1 TLRKRKLLL
10 VNESWTFVPRLVIVW
25 TRMRIIDLRSDTV
38 TKPTEAMREAM
49 AKAEVGDDV
58 YGEDPTVNRLQDMAA
73 GLLGKKAALFVPSGT
88 MANQL
93 AIRIQTQPGQEVI
106 AESKAHIVRYEQGA
120 AGALAGVQL
129 HWVVGDRGIMGPEQ
143 IEAAIRPKDPYSIQT
158 ALICLENTHN
168 SGGGTIYPLATI
180 ERIRTLASAQHIPM
194 HLDGARL
201 FNAVAAT
208 TLPPAAYAQHFETV
222 SVCLSKGLGAP
233 AGSLLM
239 TNDPALLEKARR
251 FRRMYGGA
259 MRQAGILAAAGIYAL
274 EHHVGRL
281 KDDHDNAKRLAR
293 KLQQIPAIMINPQHV
308 DTNIVIFD
316 VIGHKLNPPAIV
328 AALKQEGVLIN
339 AIGGTS
345 FRAVTHLDVSTRQ
358 IDLAADAVARVLG

>member
-1 TLRKRKLLL
+1 
-10 VNESWTFVPRLVIVW
+10 
-25 TRMRIIDLRSDTV
+25 MRIIDLRSDTV

-143 IEAAIRPKDPYSIQT
+143 IEAAIRPTDPHSIQT

-180 ERIRTLASAQHIPM
+180 ERIRTLASAHRIPM

-222 SVCLSKGLGAP
+222 SLCLSKGLGAP
-233 AGSLLM
+233 AGSLLL
-239 TNDPALLEKARR
+239 TNDPALIDKAKR

-274 EHHVGRL
+274 DHHVGRL

-293 KLQQIPAIMINPQHV
+293 KLQQISAIAINPQHV

-316 VIGHKLNPPAIV
+316 VVGHKLAPAAIV

-358 IDLAADAVARVLG
+358 IDMAADAFARVLR